1 MIVSCTTFCQAC
13 PLTIMAID
21 RDHPPDPTYL
31 QKLRPATRE
40 RGQLSARSD
49 GSSRS
54 MSPGRCVVDG
64 WDKRGEV
71 TWRTYDDR
79 SASSFSLLS
88 FNGRVPDRMG
98 RKRARASAGVPIPRA
113 SQDDSRN
120 RWRVGHH
127 MACLR
132 RPLTFIAPIAGA
144 HASPAL
150 ILPWQRGR
158 QESASAAA
166 RSEVVCTDFF
176 TVRRSFFFLLKRPL
190 LVM

>member
-31 QKLRPATRE
+31 QNSRPATRE

-71 TWRTYDDR
+71 TWRAYDDR
-79 SASSFSLLS
+79 SARFFSLLS

-98 RKRARASAGVPIPRA
+98 RKEPHASAGVRFCTPLKTILGTGGGWGIT
-113 SQDDSRN
+113 
-120 RWRVGHH
+120 WRVYDD
-127 MACLR
+127 R
-132 RPLTFIAPIAGA
+132 
-144 HASPAL
+144 SP
-150 ILPWQRGR
+150 
-158 QESASAAA
+158 S
-166 RSEVVCTDFF
+166 
-176 TVRRSFFFLLKRPL
+176 
-190 LVM
+190 

>member
-1 MIVSCTTFCQAC
+1 MNYPIGEWVPCMVSGAQWFMRLRGLERDPEKGLKSMIVSCTTCCQAC
-13 PLTIMAID
+13 PLTIMTID

-54 MSPGRCVVDG
+54 MSPGRCVGDG

-79 SASSFSLLS
+79 SASLFSLLS

-98 RKRARASAGVPIPRA
+98 RKEPRASAASPFRA
-113 SQDDSRN
+113 PLKTILGTGGGWGIT
-120 RWRVGHH
+120 WRVYDD
-127 MACLR
+127 R
-132 RPLTFIAPIAGA
+132 
-144 HASPAL
+144 SP
-150 ILPWQRGR
+150 
-158 QESASAAA
+158 S
-166 RSEVVCTDFF
+166 
-176 TVRRSFFFLLKRPL
+176 
-190 LVM
+190 